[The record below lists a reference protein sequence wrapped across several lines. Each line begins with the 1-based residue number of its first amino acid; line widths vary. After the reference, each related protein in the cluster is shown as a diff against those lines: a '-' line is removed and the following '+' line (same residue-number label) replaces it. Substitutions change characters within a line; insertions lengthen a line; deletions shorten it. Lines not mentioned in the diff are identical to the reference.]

1 MRNRAVLGLGLLLAS
16 QLTWAGLFTDSEA
29 QKKIVDLQTQNQQLQ
44 QRIMALE
51 ERVNKL
57 DTLLRSQGLMDL
69 LQSVESM
76 KNDLANMRGQL
87 EVNTNNVDTTQ
98 KRQKDLYV
106 DLDSRLRK
114 LERLETAAPA
124 ATGNATG
131 PNDVPSNAAPP
142 ANPASAAAP
151 ASADPAGESRSYEA
165 AFNLFKIGNYPAAI
179 AGFQSF
185 LRTYP
190 NSPLAANSQYWIGN
204 AYSAL
209 RDCKTALA
217 QQQRLISTYPNSP
230 KVPDAMLN
238 MSSCQLEL
246 GDKLTARRTL
256 EEIISRYPLSPAADS
271 AKKRL
276 NSLR

>member
-1 MRNRAVLGLGLLLAS
+1 MRYRAAMGLSLLLAS
-16 QLTWAGLFTDSEA
+16 QLSWAGLFTDSEA

-44 QRIMALE
+44 QRITALE

-87 EVNTNNVDTTQ
+87 EVNTNGVETTQ

-114 LERLETAAPA
+114 LERVESAVPA
-124 ATGNATG
+124 NPGNPPG
-131 PNDVPSNAAPP
+131 PADGLGAAPP
-142 ANPASAAAP
+142 PTAPSSAP
-151 ASADPAGESRSYEA
+151 AVAADPAAESRSYES

-185 LRTYP
+185 LRSYP

-217 QQQRLISTYPNSP
+217 QQQRLISTYPTSP

-256 EEIISRYPLSPAADS
+256 EDIIARYPLSPAADS